1 MRFVYCNAPTGIL
14 CFQQKRNVCQTSR
27 FYLTVTPLVAS
38 EVASMQRRE
47 SGGVFRSAG
56 TSSILP
62 SPRGLDDGDTDAN
75 PKLRAM
81 KTELEA
87 RQTTIQGLNRNL
99 KNMSAITAQTRQEL
113 TAMAAERDAAK
124 AEVGVLRLQLQRASE
139 QLNLARA
146 PPPPTPPDPS
156 GAAAALAQERA
167 LAQALASVQQAQ
179 AQAKRAKED
188 AVAVRCEMD
197 MMAVHSRRVAA
208 ENKALLKQLAT
219 SGQDAHQLQLLEAA
233 HEQVKSAHGAQGR
246 LLQDVQRELEAA
258 KHGWAKAKGSL
269 KANASGLTDRLR
281 SVAEQVSAEQGKAK
295 DLEGQLLDWQERAQK
310 AQLAEQVQRRR
321 ADEAEGGRAETLGEL
336 ERAVAEEAQAAE
348 AALAAEEA
356 LSLELEEQRLRADGL
371 ETDLM
376 HAGLKREADLE
387 GARRAQR
394 RAEEALANLS
404 GSADATVEALARAR
418 AGHDDALKILIDEA
432 DAFKL
437 SLQAAQAQLVE
448 EQALSKALQLQLQ
461 LAAEGAGSEGS
472 EGAEGAAAAA
482 AAVAAAAAA
491 AAAAATAAAAK
502 VKAEEEEE
510 QREQTAATAAKAL
523 QQATERAGAAEAA
536 EAAMRARLGEE
547 QVAAAAA
554 EAAAAAA
561 AAAATAPV
569 EQLKQLQEQLVV
581 AEREALLLAQAR
593 GRIRDTEA
601 ELQRTVQQLVVTE
614 EASESHFTCM
624 VCLQLFTAPT
634 TCAPCGHTF
643 CSECVA
649 ATAESAKD
657 GKPFCRECGEGK
669 PCDYFLENELIDQ
682 LAGKFNFRMQ
692 ALHALKQATQ
702 AVHDSAG

>member
-1 MRFVYCNAPTGIL
+1 V
-14 CFQQKRNVCQTSR
+14 
-27 FYLTVTPLVAS
+27 
-38 EVASMQRRE
+38 
-47 SGGVFRSAG
+47 
-56 TSSILP
+56 
-62 SPRGLDDGDTDAN
+62 
-75 PKLRAM
+75 
-81 KTELEA
+81 
-87 RQTTIQGLNRNL
+87 
-99 KNMSAITAQTRQEL
+99 
-113 TAMAAERDAAK
+113 
-124 AEVGVLRLQLQRASE
+124 E
-139 QLNLARA
+139 Q
-146 PPPPTPPDPS
+146 
-156 GAAAALAQERA
+156 
-167 LAQALASVQQAQ
+167 
-179 AQAKRAKED
+179 
-188 AVAVRCEMD
+188 
-197 MMAVHSRRVAA
+197 
-208 ENKALLKQLAT
+208 LKQL
-219 SGQDAHQLQLLEAA
+219 QEQL
-233 HEQVKSAHGAQGR
+233 V
-246 LLQDVQRELEAA
+246 
-258 KHGWAKAKGSL
+258 
-269 KANASGLTDRLR
+269 
-281 SVAEQVSAEQGKAK
+281 VAE
-295 DLEGQLLDWQERAQK
+295 
-310 AQLAEQVQRRR
+310 
-321 ADEAEGGRAETLGEL
+321 
-336 ERAVAEEAQAAE
+336 
-348 AALAAEEA
+348 
-356 LSLELEEQRLRADGL
+356 
-371 ETDLM
+371 
-376 HAGLKREADLE
+376 READLE

-472 EGAEGAAAAA
+472 EGTEG
-482 AAVAAAAAA
+482 A

-547 QVAAAAA
+547 QAAAAAA

>member
-1 MRFVYCNAPTGIL
+1 
-14 CFQQKRNVCQTSR
+14 
-27 FYLTVTPLVAS
+27 
-38 EVASMQRRE
+38 
-47 SGGVFRSAG
+47 
-56 TSSILP
+56 
-62 SPRGLDDGDTDAN
+62 
-75 PKLRAM
+75 
-81 KTELEA
+81 
-87 RQTTIQGLNRNL
+87 
-99 KNMSAITAQTRQEL
+99 
-113 TAMAAERDAAK
+113 MAAERDAAK

-472 EGAEGAAAAA
+472 EGTEG
-482 AAVAAAAAA
+482 

-547 QVAAAAA
+547 QAAAAAAAAEAA

-561 AAAATAPV
+561 AAVATAPV